1 MTADDRGFRVY
12 DALFGPAEATRVLS
26 AIDQSGL
33 ARTKAGARHVLK
45 IPAVRAIAGDPRLLT
60 IASAFLG
67 GDPFP
72 YRATLFDKSLSANW
86 LVSWHQDTALPI
98 VARADNPRWGP
109 WTVKGGVLHAIAP
122 ASALERIIALR
133 VHLDDSTHANGP
145 LRVLPGSH
153 VHGIL
158 DHAAIQE
165 LAARVPPIEC
175 ATKAG
180 GVVAMQPLTVH
191 ASSKVQVDRPR
202 RVIHI
207 EYATGVSLDHEVTLA
222 VE

>member
-1 MTADDRGFRVY
+1 M
-12 DALFGPAEATRVLS
+12 
-26 AIDQSGL
+26 
-33 ARTKAGARHVLK
+33 LK
-45 IPAVRAIAGDPRLLT
+45 IPAVRAMAGDPRLLA
-60 IASAFLG
+60 IAAACLG

-98 VARADNPRWGP
+98 VARADHPLWGP
-109 WTVKGGVLHAIAP
+109 WTIKGGVLHAIAP

-133 VHLDDSTHANGP
+133 VHLDDS
-145 LRVLPGSH
+145 
-153 VHGIL
+153 
-158 DHAAIQE
+158 QE

-175 ATKAG
+175 VTPAG

-191 ASSKVQVDRPR
+191 ASSKVQVDQPR

-207 EYATGVSLDHEVTLA
+207 EYATGVSLDHEITLA